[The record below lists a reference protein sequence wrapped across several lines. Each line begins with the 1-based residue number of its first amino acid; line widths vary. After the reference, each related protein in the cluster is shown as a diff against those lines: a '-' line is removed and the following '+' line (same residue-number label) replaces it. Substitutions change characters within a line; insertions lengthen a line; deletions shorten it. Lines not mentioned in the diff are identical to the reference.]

1 MHYPPG
7 NAKQGRGDRREWPG
21 SQPGCGGRI
30 EKLRPALGVAVVM
43 ALFFLAAC
51 KESAWTP
58 MGSAELVLSQIK
70 LGGVASVAKRVDSD
84 ESFGRSVMSGIAT
97 GDSLWLEVASK
108 FTPGS
113 AAAEAS
119 ISIALASALPHSAS
133 KVLALLGEKYPLE
146 EVCGIPFLHPDSAL
160 VVSYHDDAVA
170 ALGRVRDTLLTT
182 TRDACRAALDTAR
195 SDKLARI
202 NPAYIVKNKP
212 VSAPSRAKKHPRKP
226 PPPVTPSVTP
236 PDTVPRPEPDTFT
249 NQQLL

>member
-1 MHYPPG
+1 MLPFPNDALVAVG
-7 NAKQGRGDRREWPG
+7 EQSRVV
-21 SQPGCGGRI
+21 PGCLG
-30 EKLRPALGVAVVM
+30 KLRPVLGVAVVM
-43 ALFFLAAC
+43 ALFSVAAC
-51 KESAWTP
+51 EKSAWTP